1 MGRPGLGNH
10 PKFRR
15 AMCLL
20 SETRAHVRGHL
31 ELLWEV
37 AYECGKPE
45 IGDAADVELAADWQ
59 GEPGKLCQALLQCGG
74 KGHAGFIEDIP
85 GEPGRYQVH
94 DLYDHAPEYVRKR
107 VDRELARQ
115 RIGKTL
121 SEIRA
126 EAGRRGAA
134 AKWTDGN
141 RLANGDTCHNE
152 DGKRMANDG
161 KRLANGTPPVALPYR
176 SRTQKKKPA
185 GAGDI
190 PVGLLELIDGWNA
203 LGTPIVRKGNGA
215 RRDPPAK
222 AILSGWHRASK
233 NPEQRQALENIPALL
248 TAIRGAKF
256 CHGQGWFTLPWLF
269 GSNKNHEFNVCR
281 LMAGAYDG
289 ANGSGK
295 PDYRTGPGQ
304 VFDPA
309 APRLPVKGS
318 F

>member
-15 AMCLL
+15 AMRLL
-20 SETRAHVRGHL
+20 GETRAHIRGHL

-59 GEPGKLCQALLQCGG
+59 GEPGRFCQAILECGG
-74 KGHAGFIEDIP
+74 KGHAGFIEEIAD
-85 GEPGRYQVH
+85 EPGRYQVH

-107 VDRELARQ
+107 MDRELARQ
-115 RIGKTL
+115 RTGKTL
-121 SEIRA
+121 SDIRA
-126 EAGRRGAA
+126 EAAKKRWKATTTDANVKQAA
-134 AKWTDGN
+134 DTCTQND
-141 RLANGDTCHNE
+141 ANGC
-152 DGKRMANDG
+152 KRH
-161 KRLANGTPPVALPYR
+161 ANGTPPAPAPAP
-176 SRTQKKKPA
+176 TQKKKPA

-190 PVGLLELIDGWNA
+190 PVGLLELIDGWNG
-203 LGTPIVRKGNGA
+203 LGGSIVQKGNGA
-215 RRDPPAK
+215 HHDPPAK
-222 AILSGWHRASK
+222 AVLSGWHRASK